1 MKKRVVIVDDHPI
14 VRQGFK
20 QLIDAVPDLEVVGEA
35 DDAATA
41 LSLIASELPDLALV
55 DLSLKDRSGL
65 ELIKDMRKS
74 YPSVLILVVSLHD
87 ENVYAERAIRAGA
100 RGFVMKAEAVDN
112 IIVAIRQI
120 FNGGVYLSSKMRSRI
135 VEKVAGL
142 KTPSDESI
150 LHTLSDREFEIFQL
164 VGKGY
169 KTSSIASTLNL
180 SIKTVETYKS
190 HIKQKL
196 KLKDATELMQNAIE
210 WSFNSQALKEK
221 DGQ

>member
-1 MKKRVVIVDDHPI
+1 
-14 VRQGFK
+14 
-20 QLIDAVPDLEVVGEA
+20 
-35 DDAATA
+35 
-41 LSLIASELPDLALV
+41 
-55 DLSLKDRSGL
+55 
-65 ELIKDMRKS
+65 
-74 YPSVLILVVSLHD
+74 
-87 ENVYAERAIRAGA
+87 
-100 RGFVMKAEAVDN
+100 MKAEAVDN

-180 SIKTVETYKS
+180 SIKTIET
-190 HIKQKL
+190 
-196 KLKDATELMQNAIE
+196 
-210 WSFNSQALKEK
+210 
-221 DGQ
+221 

>member
-1 MKKRVVIVDDHPI
+1 
-14 VRQGFK
+14 
-20 QLIDAVPDLEVVGEA
+20 
-35 DDAATA
+35 
-41 LSLIASELPDLALV
+41 
-55 DLSLKDRSGL
+55 
-65 ELIKDMRKS
+65 MRKS
-74 YPSVLILVVSLHD
+74 HPSVLILVVSLHD

-180 SIKTVETYKS
+180 SIKTIETYKS